1 MTTNP
6 VGASPM
12 PMSTLTSTDKSST
25 SEAENS
31 LGQDA
36 FLKLLVAQLKYQ
48 DPLNPADGAD
58 FMAQTAQFAMVE
70 KLNEMQ
76 KQGEATVTGQQQMQ
90 ALQMVGKQVAYV
102 DETGMARQGTVES
115 VRLSSLGQTLTIGGQ
130 SVGLTSVTEVLR
142 ESSTAD
148 LTGALSSLGPSLS
161 TSIAEAIR
169 DALTSTASEGTTA
182 VVPSTQTQ
190 SPSTSGGSVDD
201 APSSSI
207 ESSTPDAAGGEG

>member
-25 SEAENS
+25 AEAENS

-102 DETGMARQGTVES
+102 DATGMARQGTVES
-115 VRLSSLGQTLTIGGQ
+115 VRLSDQRHGGAARVQHRRSHRRTVVARAVAVDQHRRGYPRCPDVHGIRGHHIGRAEHADPVPQ
-130 SVGLTSVTEVLR
+130 HQWRLRRRCTVIIDRVLETR
-142 ESSTAD
+142 RS
-148 LTGALSSLGPSLS
+148 
-161 TSIAEAIR
+161 R
-169 DALTSTASEGTTA
+169 R
-182 VVPSTQTQ
+182 
-190 SPSTSGGSVDD
+190 GGVRH
-201 APSSSI
+201 
-207 ESSTPDAAGGEG
+207 